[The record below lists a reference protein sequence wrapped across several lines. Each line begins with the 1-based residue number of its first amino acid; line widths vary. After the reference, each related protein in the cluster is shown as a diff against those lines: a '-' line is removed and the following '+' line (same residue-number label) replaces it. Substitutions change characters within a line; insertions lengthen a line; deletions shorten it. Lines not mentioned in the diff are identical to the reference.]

1 MIKEKEL
8 KRLSDLMLLANLFAT
23 LFYSMS
29 YPYIYAEI
37 MKVINHYYISSE
49 QIISCISIIA
59 YGWAW
64 NKYGDYLF
72 KHYLK
77 IVVAEIIGDV
87 VLFSFVI
94 ITGKLNIYFLINLL
108 VYAIIT
114 RGMCGGGIRM
124 RAKVNPTE
132 QLREHYDNNA
142 NSINAIATIGGTLL
156 SCVLIGKLNGMFICA
171 FVGNIIDNIFYI
183 YIYNKIKRI

>member
-1 MIKEKEL
+1 MTKEKEL

-37 MKVINHYYISSE
+37 MKVINHYYISAE

-77 IVVAEIIGDV
+77 IVVAEIVGDV

-142 NSINAIATIGGTLL
+142 NSINAFATIGGTLL
-156 SCVLIGKLNGMFICA
+156 SCVLIGKLMVCLY
-171 FVGNIIDNIFYI
+171 VPL
-183 YIYNKIKRI
+183 